1 MNSDNAN
8 ELEIIQLKQ
17 KICELEEK
25 LKKYTNGN
33 NHKTYYEKNKDIV
46 IKKANENK
54 KKLKETNPEKIKEYA
69 HRAYL
74 KRKEKLQKLKEQNLE
89 NQTI

>member
-1 MNSDNAN
+1 MNSY
-8 ELEIIQLKQ
+8 EEEIMQLKQ
-17 KICELEEK
+17 KIVDLEEK

-33 NHKTYYEKNKDIV
+33 NQKNYYEKNKEII

-74 KRKEKLQKLKEQNLE
+74 KKKEKLNNKSEELLIQ
-89 NQTI
+89 I

>member
-1 MNSDNAN
+1 MNSY
-8 ELEIIQLKQ
+8 EQEIMQLKQ
-17 KICELEEK
+17 KIVDLEEK
-25 LKKYTNGN
+25 LQKYTNGN
-33 NHKTYYEKNKDIV
+33 NQKNYYEKNKEII

-74 KRKEKLQKLKEQNLE
+74 KKKEKLNNKSEELLIQ
-89 NQTI
+89 I

>member
-1 MNSDNAN
+1 MNSY
-8 ELEIIQLKQ
+8 EEEIIQLKQ
-17 KICELEEK
+17 KIFDLEEK

-33 NHKTYYEKNKDIV
+33 NHKNYYEKNKEI
-46 IKKANENK
+46 IMKKANENK

-74 KRKEKLQKLKEQNLE
+74 KRKEKLNNISEE
-89 NQTI
+89 NIIPV